1 MSIPPG
7 DSSSWALLH
16 DHLTQAVMALADG
29 HRLTIEAPEEFARPG
44 RISGL
49 RRVLGQKHPTLTPW
63 VTLERLEDH
72 LIARCV
78 SDDKEIGFPL
88 TSTEKE
94 HLDALGWHRPGPTD
108 GPAYVRW
115 IPDDV
120 PSAAYLPE
128 GDAQRAASLAGET
141 LRTVFGVDDARSVVI
156 RT

>member
-1 MSIPPG
+1 M
-7 DSSSWALLH
+7 
-16 DHLTQAVMALADG
+16 
-29 HRLTIEAPEEFARPG
+29 
-44 RISGL
+44 
-49 RRVLGQKHPTLTPW
+49 
-63 VTLERLEDH
+63 EDH

-88 TSTEKE
+88 TSAEKE
-94 HLDALGWHRPGPTD
+94 HLDALGWHQPGPTD

-156 RT
+156 RI